1 MFSTITTIAVNS
13 FRETIRNKI
22 LYNILL
28 FAGIIIVLSVSF
40 GQWSVFSRVQVMNDF
55 GLATMSLS
63 GLMLAVF
70 VGSSMLGKEITGHTI
85 YLMATRPIPR
95 GYILWGKFFGVYATL
110 FLNFLIMAL
119 FFVVALS
126 LSGGQLGLLHL
137 QALFLI
143 FIELGVILAA
153 SLLFSVLS
161 SPSLAAIFT
170 IGFYV
175 IGHFNDMVGVNALGD
190 SQQWL
195 SALLSGINKIIP
207 NLEFLN
213 IRSAVV
219 FQDAVASSYMLFAT
233 LYGLLYILIFL
244 FIATL
249 AFEKKDL

>member
-1 MFSTITTIAVNS
+1 MIPIIKTIAINS
-13 FRETIRNKI
+13 FRETIRNKV

-28 FAGIIIVLSVSF
+28 FAGIIIVLSISF

-55 GLATMSLS
+55 GLATMSIS
-63 GLMLAVF
+63 GLLLAVF

-95 GYILWGKFFGVYATL
+95 SYILWGKFFGVYATL
-110 FLNFLIMAL
+110 FLNFVIMAI
-119 FFVVALS
+119 FFGVALTF
-126 LSGGQLGLLHL
+126 SGGHIGVLHL

-143 FIELGVILAA
+143 FMELGVILAA

-170 IGFYV
+170 IGFYI
-175 IGHFNDMVGVNALGD
+175 IGHFNDMVGVNTLSD
-190 SQQWL
+190 NQQWI
-195 SALLSGINKIIP
+195 ATIVGAVNKLIP

-219 FQDAVASSYMLFAT
+219 FSEPVALGYLGLASLYALF
-233 LYGLLYILIFL
+233 YILIFITL
-244 FIATL
+244 ATV